1 MQNVTN
7 FSEVNSFVAKFEDH
21 KQTLSERE
29 QTIKWLQ
36 LHNYPAL
43 PVAPAQSAYEYHKVV
58 QSKPEQCVWQH
69 CPLTADRQPIPL
81 YTGKNPS
88 YLDESGT
95 PHLVN
100 HSDFQKRLPFD
111 QELKTWFAN
120 PANGVGTLGGW
131 NNTVWLD
138 FDLKQFEDKEQC
150 TAAALQVAA
159 RVQQQTGLDAFLEE
173 SHSGGWR
180 VGVRVRVTPN
190 FTNFALEQGG
200 KHVGEALGMGRFT
213 VLAPTIGPSGNPY
226 KSHQRCLAPMVES
239 LESIGIYSV
248 KAPSTTPEPTQRERK
263 LFHKGG
269 SGIPSTILLEDLGNN
284 LSREILSGACP
295 TGDRS
300 EALATA
306 IQEWY
311 GWENWCNASGVCY
324 SGNTAELAHIAGAAL
339 GMTSDRVGRI
349 LNPAQAFVP
358 SQCQPAALVK
368 GGEESCW
375 KKIYRLDKASFEAK
389 CPGYIKDAIKQE
401 WRRTQKEGRG
411 GKSNGC
417 GRQGGCGSGSGSG
430 DGSNEP
436 LPLTEVS
443 LPASIKEIM
452 QRYDKQSL
460 RDAAL
465 MNLASGTGYQ
475 YRDIDKLAKVIEF
488 ESALN
493 DDAATAAQSL
503 AKLLKTRRTN
513 LNPHDYFESWFA
525 SLLQTAADA
534 MPTAVEFLI
543 TTLLPVAAACIGTS
557 SRVVV
562 KPSSGY
568 VQPLVIWSAIVGQSG
583 DLKTPAQKAIIN
595 PLIDLEMELKR
606 QYERELEEWESKQE
620 NRGKRPV
627 RQRLV
632 TKDATLETL
641 QRIHGANPRGLL
653 YYRDELAGGA
663 KSRNQY
669 RGGFGADLEAELD
682 QFNGSAII
690 YDRGD
695 KEVAIASSCICRTGG
710 YQWEV
715 AAQMMTESGDFSGY
729 NARWNLCAAK
739 APKPYIDLFSDDADR
754 DTGLTD
760 ALGWLYRQ
768 LRQVP
773 HRDYLL
779 SYEAK
784 VLFQAFQHQSV
795 DEAEK
800 EDVLGLQVAYP
811 KNQSYVARFALLLH
825 IVNATLRGESPE
837 PTISGDTMQQAIDL
851 AGYYLWQYRMIY
863 KHNKPDSGI
872 EGMALKLHRWACK
885 KGQVT
890 ASQVK
895 AGISD
900 FKKMVTDAIRS
911 CFQSLAS
918 SGWGRTEG
926 EGEKMVYIPADHPQR
941 SIDAVDSFLT
951 KPSIAQTTPNLGLD
965 VSIDKIDE
973 FDTSHK
979 VGGDACELSHKL
991 ESVEQN
997 HQFINLESDPPA
1009 NLELEAVDA
1018 STQPSNQTSIDD
1030 GSDPDDE
1037 PDPPEPGPGGGVV
1050 EKNPSTLQEL
1060 QALLLACQSLT
1071 ELERVQSQY
1080 KEQAIDAYRAMSLDN
1095 QLKVD
1100 GLTAA
1105 RYNFP
1110 IYKYVGEW
1118 RLRNC
1123 QTLRHGDLVR
1133 LKSSKKHLLVGVLP
1147 LDCCPGEE
1155 EQRVIDVSPK
1165 HLVEVSRYEGSPQG
1179 DQLSFA

>member
-1 MQNVTN
+1 M
-7 FSEVNSFVAKFEDH
+7 SVNTKETKNH
-21 KQTLSERE
+21 KQQHQQHLSDFTAER
-29 QTIKWLQ
+29 QQVIDWLIAR
-36 LHNYPAL
+36 NYPAL
-43 PVAPAQSAYEYHKVV
+43 PVAPAQDARKYPKVV
-58 QSKPEQCVWQH
+58 YEEPTY
-69 CPLTADRQPIPL
+69 CPLTKDLQPIGQ

-88 YLDESGT
+88 YLDRSGK

-100 HSDFQKRLPFD
+100 HRRYQNQLPKD
-111 QELKTWFAN
+111 HELREWFAN
-120 PANGVGTLGGW
+120 PQNGVGSLGGW
-131 NNTVWLD
+131 HNTVWLD
-138 FDLKQFEDKEQC
+138 LDVKKFASQDECDD
-150 TAAALQVAA
+150 AALKVTEA
-159 RVQQQTGLDAFLEE
+159 VQNQSGTPFLER

-180 VGVRVRVTPN
+180 IGVKVRKTPS
-190 FTNFALEQGG
+190 FTNFSLSVGG
-200 KHVGEALGMGRFT
+200 KHIGEALGAGRFT
-213 VLAPTIGPSGNPY
+213 VLAPTIGPSGNRYSSFHRVDLPE
-226 KSHQRCLAPMVES
+226 VES
-239 LESIGIYSV
+239 LESIGVYPV
-248 KAPSTTPEPTQRERK
+248 STKQETTVVVPRPIPPVAVP
-263 LFHKGG
+263 G
-269 SGIPSTILLEDLGNN
+269 SIPLEMLGNDT
-284 LSREILSGACP
+284 SREILNGANP
-295 TGDRS
+295 TGDSEALLRSADRS

-311 GWENWCNASGVCY
+311 GWENWCNASGVYY

-401 WRRTQKEGRG
+401 WRRTPKEGRG

-525 SLLQTAADA
+525 SLLQAAADA

-951 KPSIAQTTPNLGLD
+951 KPSIAQTTPYLGLD

-1050 EKNPSTLQEL
+1050 EKNPLTLQEL

-1123 QTLRHGDLVR
+1123 QTLRPGDLVR